1 MARAFVP
8 HTITSDS
15 ALGGSII
22 DHSIRFNRGDNHHF
36 SRTPSSA
43 GNRKVW
49 TYSVWLKRTDFGARS
64 FFQAY
69 DGGSSRRFQLSF
81 NSNDQINFNQGGNAS
96 SGVANS
102 YMMFRD
108 PTSWYHIV
116 VAANY
121 NEDSG
126 ANRIK
131 IYVNGSQIDL
141 NITDDVE
148 NADGLCNNNIEHE
161 IGAIGSSSNV
171 FDGYMADI
179 NFIDGAAL
187 DPSHFGYTE
196 FQTKVWRPKK
206 FNTDLIANQI
216 DRTFSNTW
224 TFSGNGAG
232 SNPVSNIFDSNYS
245 NFMNNSAG
253 GQIITWNTS
262 SYNLSGRL
270 KIYCRSSS
278 GVYDIYVN
286 GNSTKVADT
295 PSSNGLVDCGTFDR
309 INEIQFAGT
318 SYNTNTGLGSAGIY
332 IYMIFVDGVLLRDT
346 TQPYGPNGFKLDFSD
361 TSSTTAATLGKDT
374 SGNGNNF
381 TPSGYGGSL
390 VDGAIDSPTNNFTSF
405 NKIMD
410 YSLNADI
417 TEAGLRVEGPDSG
430 HNDRRIFAPFAI
442 PLTGKY
448 YVEVKCVK
456 NGARGTIGFSD
467 GAINGGGNGSNW
479 FSFGFY
485 GGGYST
491 SFTKV
496 GSNTSDF
503 SVNDYVSFALDMDAG
518 KMWLVKN
525 GNVDVTAQE
534 SITGIIRTNLDR
546 PLRWFYQETSSDESA
561 ALFNFGQFP
570 YNYTVPDGFK
580 TLSSR
585 NIQPTY
591 FRATNQP
598 VKTFLSNPKNHFN
611 TLLYSGSQNSSNVV
625 TGLEFKPD
633 FVWIKARSGN
643 SSPGS
648 QSHYLVDSVRGATGS
663 VTKKLFSNS
672 TAVENSGQNDS
683 DNGVKIINNGIE
695 LTSSNDGTNDNN
707 EYVAWCWKAGGAT
720 TVTNNDG
727 TIATQVSAN
736 QQAGFSI
743 LTWTGTGAD
752 GTIGHGLGKVP
763 GFVIIKNRDR
773 AVDWIVK
780 HHKLNSGHIVYLN
793 LQSGQD
799 TASGSN
805 NGIIGDL
812 NNASTF
818 SLNRTSNSGNYNNV
832 NYSGEKYV
840 AYCWD
845 EIPGYSKFGSYVGN
859 GSTNGVYVHL
869 GFRPAWILY
878 KCITQTKG
886 YGLADSA
893 RTPYNVINRTLFPD
907 STGAEYVA
915 NGSSDHIQDFYC
927 DGFKLRNTNN
937 RYNQDGQTYIYMA
950 FAENPGITTYGSIP
964 TAR

>member
-15 ALGGSII
+15 ALGGSVI
-22 DHSIRFNRGDNHHF
+22 DHSIRFNRGDNPHF

-49 TYSVWLKRTDFGARS
+49 TYSVWLKRTDFGQRS

-69 DGGSSRRFQLSF
+69 DGSSSRRFQLSF
-81 NSNDQINFNQGGNAS
+81 NNDDTLNFNQGGNSS
-96 SGVANS
+96 SGLAVS
-102 YMMFRD
+102 YMVFRD
-108 PTSWYHIV
+108 PTAWYHIV
-116 VAANY
+116 AVADYKNSTAAN
-121 NEDSG
+121 
-126 ANRIK
+126 RFK
-131 IYVNGSQIDL
+131 VYVNGSQIDL
-141 NITDDVE
+141 NITDSIED
-148 NADGLCNNNIEHE
+148 ADGQCSGAFEHE
-161 IGAIGSSSNV
+161 IGAIGSSGSV

-179 NFIDGAAL
+179 NFIDGQAL
-187 DPSHFGYTE
+187 DPSYFGYTE
-196 FQTKVWRPKK
+196 FQTKVWRPKR
-206 FNTDLIANQI
+206 FIATGPNNG
-216 DRTFSNTW
+216 TTWSGNVTSSNFSSGSATNVFDGN
-224 TFSGNGAG
+224 FSGTSATINSSDA
-232 SNPVSNIFDSNYS
+232 SNNHLTLSSVNVVASKVGVVLSN
-245 NFMNNSAG
+245 
-253 GQIITWNTS
+253 
-262 SYNLSGRL
+262 
-270 KIYCRSSS
+270 SSS
-278 GVYDIYVN
+278 DVQVYVN
-286 GNSTKVADT
+286 GSLVGTAAGGDIVNNNPKHFEFTFTQTTVSTIKVQRV
-295 PSSNGLVDCGTFDR
+295 SSTSGWQIYGVSLNGITL
-309 INEIQFAGT
+309 I
-318 SYNTNTGLGSAGIY
+318 
-332 IYMIFVDGVLLRDT
+332 DGDVSNVGR
-346 TQPYGPNGFKLDFSD
+346 NGFKLDFRDFTGD
-361 TSSTTAATLGKDT
+361 TATTIGRDY

-381 TPSGYGGSL
+381 SPDNFGGTT
-390 VDGAIDSPTNNFTSF
+390 DGAIDSPTNNFTTF

-417 TEAGLRVEGPDSG
+417 EEAGLRVEGPDSG

-448 YVEVKCVK
+448 YVECKFVK

-496 GSNTSDF
+496 GSNTGDF
-503 SVNDYVSFALDMDAG
+503 SLNDYISFALDMDAG

-534 SITGIIRTNLDR
+534 SVTGIVRTNLDR
-546 PLRWFYQETSSDESA
+546 PLRWFYQETASDESA
-561 ALFNFGQFP
+561 CLWNFGQFP

-707 EYVAWCWKAGGAT
+707 EYVAWCWKAGGAA

-743 LTWTGTGAD
+743 LTYTGTGAD

-780 HHKLNSGHIVYLN
+780 HHKLTSGKIVYLN
-793 LQSGQD
+793 LQSGED
-799 TASGSN
+799 DATGSN
-805 NGIIGDL
+805 NGVIGDL
-812 NNASTF
+812 NNASTL

-840 AYCWD
+840 AYCWS

-886 YGLADSA
+886 YGLADSV
-893 RTPYNVINRTLFPD
+893 RTPYNQINKTLFPD

-915 NGSSDHIQDFYC
+915 NGTSDHIQDFYC

-950 FAENPGITTYGSIP
+950 FAEQPGITTYGSSP

>member
-1 MARAFVP
+1 MGNRAFVP
-8 HTITSDS
+8 HTISSDS
-15 ALGGSII
+15 ALGGSVI
-22 DHSIRFNRGDNHHF
+22 DHSIRFNRGDNPHF

-49 TYSVWLKRTDFGARS
+49 TYSVWLKRTDFGQRS

-69 DGGSSRRFQLSF
+69 DGSSSRRFQLSF
-81 NSNDQINFNQGGNAS
+81 NNDDTLNFNQGGNSS
-96 SGVANS
+96 SGLAIS

-108 PTSWYHIV
+108 PTAWYHIV
-116 VAANY
+116 AVANY
-121 NEDSG
+121 NEDSS
-126 ANRIK
+126 ANRFK
-131 IYVNGSQIDL
+131 TYVNGSQIDL
-141 NITDDVE
+141 NITDSIE
-148 NADGLCNNNIEHE
+148 NADGQCNGAFEHE
-161 IGAIGSSSNV
+161 IGAIGSSGAI

-216 DRTFSNTW
+216 GRTFSNNW

-253 GQIITWNTS
+253 GQIVTWNTT
-262 SYNLSGRL
+262 SYKLSGKL
-270 KIYCRSSS
+270 QISCR
-278 GVYDIYVN
+278 GDAYDIYVN
-286 GNSTKVADT
+286 GNSTKVADV
-295 PSSNGLVDCGTFDR
+295 PSSQGLVDCGTFDDIR
-309 INEIQFAGT
+309 EIQFAGT

-332 IYMIFVDGVLLRDT
+332 VYMIFVDGVLLRDT
-346 TQPYGPNGFKLDFSD
+346 TQPYGPNGFKLDFRDFSGD
-361 TSSTTAATLGKDT
+361 SATTIGRDY
-374 SGNGNNF
+374 SGNQNNF
-381 TPSGYGGSL
+381 SPDNFGGTT
-390 VDGAIDSPTNNFTSF
+390 DGAIDSPTNNFTSF

-417 TEAGLRVEGPDSG
+417 EEAGLRVEGPDTG
-430 HNDRRIFAPFAI
+430 HNDRRIYAPFAI

-479 FSFGFY
+479 FSFGFH

-503 SVNDYVSFALDMDAG
+503 SLNDYVSFALDMDAG

-534 SITGIIRTNLDR
+534 SITAIVRTNLDR

-611 TLLYSGSQNSSNVV
+611 TLLYTGTGSANHHI
-625 TGLEFKPD
+625 TGSEFKPD
-633 FVWIKARSGN
+633 LVWIKART
-643 SSPGS
+643 
-648 QSHYLVDSVRGATGS
+648 QAYTHLLYDSLRGVG
-663 VTKKLFSNS
+663 KQMYSNT
-672 TAVENSGQNDS
+672 TAVEYTNLNNLYSFN
-683 DNGVKIINNGIE
+683 NNGFS
-695 LTSSNDGTNDNN
+695 LGQSGNDDVTNKSGDNF
-707 EYVAWCWKAGGAT
+707 VAWCWKAGGAA
-720 TVTNNDG
+720 VTNNDG

-773 AVDWIVK
+773 SVEWIVK

-793 LQSGQD
+793 EQD
-799 TASGSN
+799 TQNTASGSN
-805 NGIIGDL
+805 NGIINDL
-812 NNASTF
+812 NNASTL
-818 SLNRTSNSGNYNNV
+818 SLSRTSNSGNYNNV

-840 AYCWD
+840 AYCWA
-845 EIPGYSKFGSYVGN
+845 EIPGYSKFGSYIGN

-878 KCITQTKG
+878 KCITESRG
-886 YGLADSA
+886 YGLADSV
-893 RTPYNVINRTLFPD
+893 RTPYNEINRTLFPD

-950 FAENPGITTYGSIP
+950 FAEQPGITTYGSSP

>member
-15 ALGGSII
+15 ALGGSVI
-22 DHSIRFNRGDNHHF
+22 DHSIRFNRGDNPHF

-49 TYSVWLKRTDFGARS
+49 TYSVWLKRTDFGQRS

-69 DGGSSRRFQLSF
+69 DGSSSRRFQLSF
-81 NSNDQINFNQGGNAS
+81 NNDDTLNFNQGGNSS
-96 SGVANS
+96 SGLAIS
-102 YMMFRD
+102 YYMFRD
-108 PTSWYHIV
+108 PTAWYHIV
-116 VAANY
+116 AAADYSNSTAA
-121 NEDSG
+121 D
-126 ANRIK
+126 RIK

-141 NITDDVE
+141 NITDDIE
-148 NADGLCNNNIEHE
+148 NADGQCNGAFEHE
-161 IGAIGSSSNV
+161 IGAIGSSGAV

-179 NFIDGAAL
+179 NFIDGQAL
-187 DPSHFGYTE
+187 DASYFGYTE
-196 FQTKVWRPKK
+196 FQTKVWRPKRY
-206 FNTDLIANQI
+206 TG
-216 DRTFSNTW
+216 TY
-224 TFSGNGAG
+224 GN
-232 SNPVSNIFDSNYS
+232 
-245 NFMNNSAG
+245 
-253 GQIITWNTS
+253 
-262 SYNLSGRL
+262 
-270 KIYCRSSS
+270 
-278 GVYDIYVN
+278 
-286 GNSTKVADT
+286 
-295 PSSNGLVDCGTFDR
+295 
-309 INEIQFAGT
+309 
-318 SYNTNTGLGSAGIY
+318 
-332 IYMIFVDGVLLRDT
+332 
-346 TQPYGPNGFKLDFSD
+346 NGFKLDFRDFTGNSGNNIGYD
-361 TSSTTAATLGKDT
+361 Y

-381 TPSGYGGSL
+381 SPDNFSGTT
-390 VDGAIDSPTNNFTSF
+390 DGAIDSPTNNFTAF

-417 TEAGLRVEGPDSG
+417 EEAGLRVEGPDSG

-448 YVEVKCVK
+448 YVECKFVK

-496 GSNTSDF
+496 GSNTGDF
-503 SVNDYVSFALDMDAG
+503 SLNDYISFALDMDAG

-534 SITGIIRTNLDR
+534 SVTGIVRTNLDR
-546 PLRWFYQETSSDESA
+546 PLRWFYQETASDESA
-561 ALFNFGQFP
+561 CLWNFGQFP

-648 QSHYLVDSVRGATGS
+648 QSHYLVDSVRGATGT
-663 VTKKLFSNS
+663 VTKKLFSNN
-672 TAVENSGQNDS
+672 TGVENSGQSDS

-707 EYVAWCWKAGGAT
+707 EYVAWCWKAGGAA

-743 LTWTGTGAD
+743 LTYTGTGAD

-780 HHKLNSGHIVYLN
+780 HHKLSSGKIVYLN
-793 LQSGQD
+793 LQSGED

-812 NNASTF
+812 NNASTL

-840 AYCWD
+840 AYCWS
-845 EIPGYSKFGSYVGN
+845 EIPGYSKFGSYIGN

-886 YGLADSA
+886 YGLADSV
-893 RTPYNVINRTLFPD
+893 RTPYNQINKTLFPD

-915 NGSSDHIQDFYC
+915 NGTSDHIQDFYC

-950 FAENPGITTYGSIP
+950 FAEQPGITTYGSSP

>member
-15 ALGGSII
+15 ALGGSVI
-22 DHSIRFNRGDNHHF
+22 DHSIRFNRGDNPHF
-36 SRTPSSA
+36 SRTPSGA
-43 GNRKVW
+43 GNRRVF

-69 DGGSSRRFQLSF
+69 DGSSSRRFQLSF
-81 NSNDQINFNQGGNAS
+81 NSSDQINYNQGGS
-96 SGVANS
+96 SSTGVANS

-108 PTSWYHIV
+108 PTAWYHIV
-116 VAANY
+116 AAANY
-121 NEDSG
+121 NEASS

-141 NITDDVE
+141 NITDDIE
-148 NADGLCNNNIEHE
+148 NSDGQCNGALEHE
-161 IGAIGSSSNV
+161 IGAIGSSNDV

-179 NFIDGAAL
+179 NFIDGQAL
-187 DPSHFGYTE
+187 DPSYFGYTE
-196 FQTKVWRPKK
+196 FQTKVWRPKR
-206 FNTDLIANQI
+206 FIATGPNNG
-216 DRTFSNTW
+216 TTWSGNVTSSNFSSGSATSVFDGN
-224 TFSGNGAG
+224 FSGTSATINSSDA
-232 SNPVSNIFDSNYS
+232 SNNHLTLSSVNVVASKVGVILS
-245 NFMNNSAG
+245 NSA
-253 GQIITWNTS
+253 S
-262 SYNLSGRL
+262 
-270 KIYCRSSS
+270 
-278 GVYDIYVN
+278 DIQVYVN
-286 GNSTKVADT
+286 GSLVGTAAAGDIINNNPKHFEFTFTQTTVSTIKVQRV
-295 PSSNGLVDCGTFDR
+295 SSGSGWQIYGVSLNGITL
-309 INEIQFAGT
+309 I
-318 SYNTNTGLGSAGIY
+318 
-332 IYMIFVDGVLLRDT
+332 DGDVSNVGR
-346 TQPYGPNGFKLDFSD
+346 NGFKLDFRDFTGNSGNNIGYD
-361 TSSTTAATLGKDT
+361 F

-381 TPSGYGGSL
+381 SPDNFGGTT
-390 VDGAIDSPTNNFTSF
+390 DGAIDSPTNNFTSF

-430 HNDRRIFAPFAI
+430 HNDRRIYAPFAI

-448 YVEVKCVK
+448 YVEIKCVK
-456 NGARGTIGFSD
+456 NGARGNMGFSD

-479 FSFGFY
+479 FVFGFY

-503 SVNDYVSFALDMDAG
+503 SLNDIVSFALDMDAG
-518 KMWLVKN
+518 KMWIVKN

-534 SITGIIRTNLDR
+534 SINGIVRTNLDR

-570 YNYTVPDGFK
+570 YTYTVPDGFK

-598 VKTFLSNPKNHFN
+598 VKTFLNPKNHFD
-611 TLLYSGSQNSSNVV
+611 TLTY
-625 TGLEFKPD
+625 TGNGATNNITSLEFQPD
-633 FVWIKARSGN
+633 LVWIKARSDT
-643 SSPGS
+643 
-648 QSHYLVDSVRGATGS
+648 HHHTLHDSVRGPN
-663 VTKKLFSNS
+663 KQLYSNL
-672 TAVENSGQNDS
+672 T
-683 DNGVKIINNGIE
+683 NGEHTHTVF
-695 LTSSNDGTNDNN
+695 LTSFLSNGFTLGDNSSGTGATNVNN
-707 EYVAWCWKAGGAT
+707 RPYVAWCWKAGGA

-763 GFVIIKNRDR
+763 GVVIIKNRDR
-773 AVDWIVK
+773 TVDWIYK
-780 HHKLNSGHIVYLN
+780 HHKLSSGKIVYLN
-793 LQSGQD
+793 LQSSED

-840 AYCWD
+840 AYCWT
-845 EIPGYSKFGSYVGN
+845 EIPGYSKFGSYIGN

-886 YGLADSA
+886 YGLADSV
-893 RTPYNVINRTLFPD
+893 RSPYNQINRTLFPD

-950 FAENPGITTYGSIP
+950 FAENPGITTYGSSP

>member
-15 ALGGSII
+15 ALGGSVI
-22 DHSIRFNRGDNHHF
+22 DHSIRFNRGDNPHF

-49 TYSVWLKRTDFGARS
+49 TYSVWLKRTDFGQRS

-69 DGGSSRRFQLSF
+69 DGSSSRRFQLSF
-81 NSNDQINFNQGGNAS
+81 NNDDTLNFNQGGNSS
-96 SGVANS
+96 SGLAIS

-108 PTSWYHIV
+108 PTAWYHIV
-116 VAANY
+116 AVADYKNSTAA
-121 NEDSG
+121 D
-126 ANRIK
+126 RIK

-141 NITDDVE
+141 NITDSIED
-148 NADGLCNNNIEHE
+148 ADGQCNGAFEHE
-161 IGAIGSSSNV
+161 IGAIGSSGAV

-179 NFIDGAAL
+179 NFIDGQAL
-187 DPSHFGYTE
+187 DASYFGYTE
-196 FQTKVWRPKK
+196 FQTKVWRPKRY
-206 FNTDLIANQI
+206 TG
-216 DRTFSNTW
+216 TY
-224 TFSGNGAG
+224 GN
-232 SNPVSNIFDSNYS
+232 
-245 NFMNNSAG
+245 
-253 GQIITWNTS
+253 
-262 SYNLSGRL
+262 
-270 KIYCRSSS
+270 
-278 GVYDIYVN
+278 
-286 GNSTKVADT
+286 
-295 PSSNGLVDCGTFDR
+295 
-309 INEIQFAGT
+309 
-318 SYNTNTGLGSAGIY
+318 
-332 IYMIFVDGVLLRDT
+332 
-346 TQPYGPNGFKLDFSD
+346 NGFKLDFRDFSGD
-361 TSSTTAATLGKDT
+361 TATTIGRDY
-374 SGNGNNF
+374 SGNQNNF
-381 TPSGYGGSL
+381 SPDNFGGTG
-390 VDGAIDSPTNNFTSF
+390 DGAIDSPTNNFTSF

-410 YSLNADI
+410 YSLNANI
-417 TEAGLRVEGPDSG
+417 SEAGLRVEGPDSG
-430 HNDRRIFAPFAI
+430 HNDRRIYAPFAI

-467 GAINGGGNGSNW
+467 GAISGGGNGSNW

-503 SVNDYVSFALDMDAG
+503 NLNDYVSFALDMDAG

-534 SITGIIRTNLDR
+534 SITAIVRTNLDR
-546 PLRWFYQETSSDESA
+546 PLRWFYQETASDESA

-598 VKTFLSNPKNHFN
+598 VKTFLNPKNHFN
-611 TLLYSGSQNSSNVV
+611 TLLYSGSQNNSNVV
-625 TGLEFKPD
+625 TGLEFQPD
-633 FVWIKARSGN
+633 FIWIKARSGS
-643 SSPGS
+643 SSPSS

-672 TAVENSGQNDS
+672 TAVENSGQSDS
-683 DNGVKIINNGIE
+683 DNGVKIISNGIE

-707 EYVAWCWKAGGAT
+707 EYVAWCWKAGGAA
-720 TVTNNDG
+720 VTNNDG

-773 AVDWIVK
+773 AVEWIVK
-780 HHKLNSGHIVYLN
+780 HHKLSSGKVVYLN
-793 LQSGQD
+793 LQSSED
-799 TASGSN
+799 DATGSN
-805 NGIIGDL
+805 NGVIGDL
-812 NNASTF
+812 NNASTL

-840 AYCWD
+840 AYCWS
-845 EIPGYSKFGSYVGN
+845 EIPGYSKFGSYIGN

-878 KCITQTKG
+878 KCITESRG
-886 YGLADSA
+886 YGLADSV
-893 RTPYNVINRTLFPD
+893 RSPYNQINRTLFPD
-907 STGAEYVA
+907 SSGAEYVA
-915 NGSSDHIQDFYC
+915 SGSSDHIQDFYC

-937 RYNQDGQTYIYMA
+937 RFNSDGQTYIYMA
-950 FAENPGITTYGSIP
+950 FAEQPGITTYGSSP

>member
-15 ALGGSII
+15 ALGGSVI
-22 DHSIRFNRGDNHHF
+22 DHSIRFNRGDNPHF

-49 TYSVWLKRTDFGARS
+49 TYSVWLKRTDFGQRS

-69 DGGSSRRFQLSF
+69 DGSSSRRFQLSF
-81 NSNDQINFNQGGNAS
+81 NNDDTLNFNQGGNSS
-96 SGVANS
+96 SGLAVS

-108 PTSWYHIV
+108 PTAWYHIV
-116 VAANY
+116 AVADYSNSTAA
-121 NEDSG
+121 D
-126 ANRIK
+126 RIK

-141 NITDDVE
+141 NITDGIED
-148 NADGLCNNNIEHE
+148 ADGQCNGAFEHE
-161 IGAIGSSSNV
+161 IGAIGSSGAV

-179 NFIDGAAL
+179 NFIDGQAL
-187 DPSHFGYTE
+187 DASYFGYTE
-196 FQTKVWRPKK
+196 FQTKVWRPKRY
-206 FNTDLIANQI
+206 TG
-216 DRTFSNTW
+216 TY
-224 TFSGNGAG
+224 GN
-232 SNPVSNIFDSNYS
+232 
-245 NFMNNSAG
+245 
-253 GQIITWNTS
+253 
-262 SYNLSGRL
+262 
-270 KIYCRSSS
+270 
-278 GVYDIYVN
+278 
-286 GNSTKVADT
+286 
-295 PSSNGLVDCGTFDR
+295 
-309 INEIQFAGT
+309 
-318 SYNTNTGLGSAGIY
+318 
-332 IYMIFVDGVLLRDT
+332 
-346 TQPYGPNGFKLDFSD
+346 NGFKLDFRDFSGD
-361 TSSTTAATLGKDT
+361 TATTIGRDY
-374 SGNGNNF
+374 SGNQNNF
-381 TPSGYGGSL
+381 SPDNFGGTG
-390 VDGAIDSPTNNFTSF
+390 DGAIDSPTNNFTSF

-430 HNDRRIFAPFAI
+430 HNDRRIYAPFAI

-467 GAINGGGNGSNW
+467 GAISGGGNGSNW

-503 SVNDYVSFALDMDAG
+503 NLNDYVSFALDMDAG

-534 SITGIIRTNLDR
+534 SITAIVRTNLDR
-546 PLRWFYQETSSDESA
+546 PLRWFYQETASDESA

-598 VKTFLSNPKNHFN
+598 AKTFLNPKNNFN
-611 TLLYSGSQNSSNVV
+611 TLLYTGTGSANHHI
-625 TGLEFKPD
+625 TGSEFKPD
-633 FVWIKARSGN
+633 LVWIKART
-643 SSPGS
+643 
-648 QSHYLVDSVRGATGS
+648 QAYTHLLYDSVRGVGKQMYPNTS
-663 VTKKLFSNS
+663 
-672 TAVENSGQNDS
+672 AVEYTNLNNLYSFN
-683 DNGVKIINNGIE
+683 NNGFS
-695 LTSSNDGTNDNN
+695 LGQSGNDDVTNKSGDNF
-707 EYVAWCWKAGGAT
+707 VAWCWKAGGAA
-720 TVTNNDG
+720 VTNNDG

-773 AVDWIVK
+773 AVEWIVK

-793 LQSGQD
+793 EQD
-799 TASGSN
+799 TQNTASGSN
-805 NGIIGDL
+805 NGIINDL
-812 NNASTF
+812 NNASTL
-818 SLNRTSNSGNYNNV
+818 SLSRTSNSGNYNNV

-840 AYCWD
+840 AYCWA
-845 EIPGYSKFGSYVGN
+845 EIPGYSKFGSYIGN

-878 KCITQTKG
+878 KCITESRG

-907 STGAEYVA
+907 SSGAEYVA

-937 RYNQDGQTYIYMA
+937 RFNADGQTYIYMA
-950 FAENPGITTYGSIP
+950 FAEQPGITTYGSSP

>member
-22 DHSIRFNRGDNHHF
+22 DHSIRFNRGDNPHF

-49 TYSVWLKRTDFGARS
+49 TYSVWLKRTDFGQRS

-69 DGGSSRRFQLSF
+69 DGSSSRRFQLSF
-81 NSNDQINFNQGGNAS
+81 NSNDQINYNQGGNSS

-108 PTSWYHIV
+108 PTAWYHIV
-116 VAANY
+116 AAADYSNSTAA
-121 NEDSG
+121 D
-126 ANRIK
+126 RFK

-141 NITDDVE
+141 NITDDIE
-148 NADGLCNNNIEHE
+148 NADGQCNGAFEHE
-161 IGAIGSSSNV
+161 IGAIGSSNAV

-179 NFIDGAAL
+179 NFIDGQAL
-187 DPSHFGYTE
+187 DPSYFGYTE
-196 FQTKVWRPKK
+196 FQTKVWRPKRY
-206 FNTDLIANQI
+206 T
-216 DRTFSNTW
+216 
-224 TFSGNGAG
+224 
-232 SNPVSNIFDSNYS
+232 
-245 NFMNNSAG
+245 
-253 GQIITWNTS
+253 
-262 SYNLSGRL
+262 
-270 KIYCRSSS
+270 
-278 GVYDIYVN
+278 
-286 GNSTKVADT
+286 
-295 PSSNGLVDCGTFDR
+295 GT
-309 INEIQFAGT
+309 
-318 SYNTNTGLGSAGIY
+318 
-332 IYMIFVDGVLLRDT
+332 
-346 TQPYGPNGFKLDFSD
+346 YGDNGFKLDFRDFTGD
-361 TSSTTAATLGKDT
+361 TATTIGRDY
-374 SGNGNNF
+374 SGNQNNF
-381 TPSGYGGSL
+381 SPDNFTGTT
-390 VDGAIDSPTNNFTSF
+390 DGAIDSPTNNFTTF

-430 HNDRRIFAPFAI
+430 HNDRRIYAPFAI

-456 NGARGTIGFSD
+456 NGARGTVGFSD

-491 SFTKV
+491 SFQKV

-503 SVNDYVSFALDMDAG
+503 NVNDIVSFALDMDLG
-518 KMWLVKN
+518 KMWIVKN

-534 SITGIIRTNLDR
+534 SIAGIIRTNLDR

-611 TLLYSGSQNSSNVV
+611 TLLYTGTGSANHHI
-625 TGLEFKPD
+625 TGSEFKPD
-633 FVWIKARSGN
+633 LVWIKART
-643 SSPGS
+643 
-648 QSHYLVDSVRGATGS
+648 QAYTHLLYDSLRGVG
-663 VTKKLFSNS
+663 KQMYSNT
-672 TAVENSGQNDS
+672 TAVEYTNLSNLYSFNSNGFSLGQSAS
-683 DNGVKIINNGIE
+683 DDV
-695 LTSSNDGTNDNN
+695 TNKSGDNF
-707 EYVAWCWKAGGAT
+707 VAWCWKAGGAT

-780 HHKLNSGHIVYLN
+780 HHKLSSGKIVYLN
-793 LQSGQD
+793 LQSGED

-818 SLNRTSNSGNYNNV
+818 SLNRTSNSGNYHNV

-840 AYCWD
+840 AYCWA
-845 EIPGYSKFGSYVGN
+845 EIPGYSKFGSYIGN

-907 STGAEYVA
+907 SSGAEYVA
-915 NGSSDHIQDFYC
+915 NGSNDHIQDFYC

-950 FAENPGITTYGSIP
+950 FAEQPGITTYGSSP

>member
-15 ALGGSII
+15 ALGGSVI
-22 DHSIRFNRGDNHHF
+22 DHSIRFNRGDNPHF
-36 SRTPSSA
+36 SRTPSGA
-43 GNRKVW
+43 GNRRIW
-49 TYSVWLKRTDFGARS
+49 TYSVWLKRTDFGERS

-69 DGGSSRRFQLSF
+69 DGSSSRRFQLSF
-81 NSNDQINFNQGGNAS
+81 ANDDTLNFNQGGNSS
-96 SGVANS
+96 SGLAGS

-108 PTSWYHIV
+108 PTAWYHIV
-116 VAANY
+116 AVADYKNSTAA
-121 NEDSG
+121 D
-126 ANRIK
+126 RFK
-131 IYVNGSQIDL
+131 VYVNGSQIDL
-141 NITDDVE
+141 NITDSIED
-148 NADGLCNNNIEHE
+148 ADGQCNGAFEHE
-161 IGAIGSSSNV
+161 IGAVGSSNSL

-179 NFIDGAAL
+179 NFIDGQAL
-187 DPSHFGYTE
+187 DPSYFGYTE
-196 FQTKVWRPKK
+196 FQTKVWRPKS
-206 FNTDLIANQI
+206 FIAKGPNNG
-216 DRTFSNTW
+216 TTWSGNVTASNFSSNSATSVFDGN
-224 TFSGNGAG
+224 FSGTSATINSSDA
-232 SNPVSNIFDSNYS
+232 SNNHITLSSVNVVASKVGVVLSN
-245 NFMNNSAG
+245 
-253 GQIITWNTS
+253 
-262 SYNLSGRL
+262 
-270 KIYCRSSS
+270 SSS
-278 GVYDIYVN
+278 DVQVYVN
-286 GNSTKVADT
+286 GSLVGTAAGGDIINNNPKHFEFTFTQTTVSTIKVQRV
-295 PSSNGLVDCGTFDR
+295 SSTSGWQIYGVSLNGITL
-309 INEIQFAGT
+309 I
-318 SYNTNTGLGSAGIY
+318 
-332 IYMIFVDGVLLRDT
+332 DGDVSNVGR
-346 TQPYGPNGFKLDFSD
+346 NGFKLDFRDFSGD
-361 TSSTTAATLGKDT
+361 SATTIGRDY

-381 TPSGYGGSL
+381 SPDNFGGTG
-390 VDGAIDSPTNNFTSF
+390 DGAIDSPTNNFTSF

-430 HNDRRIFAPFAI
+430 HNDRRIYAPFAI

-503 SVNDYVSFALDMDAG
+503 NLNDYVSFALDMDAG

-534 SITGIIRTNLDR
+534 SITAIVRTNLDR
-546 PLRWFYQETSSDESA
+546 PLRWFYQETASDESA

-598 VKTFLSNPKNHFN
+598 VKTFLDPKNHFH
-611 TLLYSGSQNSSNVV
+611 TLLYTGNDSSDRNI

-633 FVWIKARSGN
+633 FVWIKNR
-643 SSPGS
+643 S
-648 QSHYLVDSVRGATGS
+648 QSDGHQLVDSVRGANKT
-663 VTKKLFSNS
+663 LFCNSNVGES
-672 TAVENSGQNDS
+672 TNNSNGHVNYFTSGGFNVDAGAGGDVNENSEN
-683 DNGVKIINNGIE
+683 
-695 LTSSNDGTNDNN
+695 
-707 EYVAWCWKAGGAT
+707 YVAWCWKAGGAS
-720 TVTNNDG
+720 VTNNDG

-743 LTWTGTGAD
+743 VTYTGTGAD

-773 AVDWIVK
+773 SVEWIIK
-780 HHKLNSGHIVYLN
+780 HHKLNSGHVIYLN
-793 LQSGQD
+793 EQD
-799 TASGSN
+799 TQNTASGSN
-805 NGIIGDL
+805 NGIINDL
-812 NNASTF
+812 DNASTL
-818 SLNRTSNSGNYNNV
+818 SLSRTSNSGNYNNV
-832 NYSGEKYV
+832 SVSGEKYV
-840 AYCWD
+840 AYCWA
-845 EIPGYSKFGSYVGN
+845 EIPGYSKFGSYIGN

-878 KCITQTKG
+878 KCITESRG
-886 YGLADSA
+886 YGLADSV
-893 RTPYNVINRTLFPD
+893 RTPYNQINRTLFPD
-907 STGAEYVA
+907 SSGAEYVA
-915 NGSSDHIQDFYC
+915 SGSNDHIQDFYC

-937 RYNQDGQTYIYMA
+937 RYNSDGQTYVYMA
-950 FAENPGITTYGSIP
+950 FAEQPGITTYGSSP